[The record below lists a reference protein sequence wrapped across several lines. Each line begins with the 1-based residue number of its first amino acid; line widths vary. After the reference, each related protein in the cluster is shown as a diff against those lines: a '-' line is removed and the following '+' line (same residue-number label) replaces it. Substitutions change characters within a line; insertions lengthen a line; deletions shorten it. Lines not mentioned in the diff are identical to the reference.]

1 MHSNFNLYFAAALCV
16 FLITLSAVAQPIQD
30 STDLAKMKA
39 SNFKAMDP
47 AIPVTVLNKGNLKK
61 TFKGLKVTV
70 DNIGFYSVFNQD
82 LRYTVVEN
90 NGKLAISKYT
100 PMRTCARP
108 PLNKYAQRLCTE
120 DNAKYGRRH
129 AITCYF
135 PPNVPSCRD
144 SKGSFY
150 ELTLDGLRMAERI
163 LTCWWQPIMSSN
175 THTCNYKLNP
185 SHVYLWEAPSARR

>member
-16 FLITLSAVAQPIQD
+16 FLITFSAAAQPIQD
-30 STDLAKMKA
+30 STDLTKMKS

-70 DNIGFYSVFNQD
+70 DNSGFYSAFNWD
-82 LRYTVVEN
+82 LRYSVVEN

-100 PMRTCARP
+100 PTRTCARP
-108 PLNKYAQRLCTE
+108 PLDKYAQRLCDA
-120 DNAKYGRRH
+120 DNTKYGGRH
-129 AITCYF
+129 AITCHF

-144 SKGSFY
+144 SKGNFY
-150 ELTLDGLRMAERI
+150 ELTLDGLRMAESI
-163 LTCWWQPIMSSN
+163 ITCWTENILGHNMKK
-175 THTCNYKLNP
+175 CGYKQNP
-185 SHVYLWEAPSARR
+185 LHVYLWEAPSARR